1 MSAILRTI
9 TIYQARAVQ
18 KSLNR
23 RGKVRGKE
31 RHPIFK
37 GPVSRLITQFASLF
51 STVSFHRGAM
61 EGARAPLSHAM
72 GFLNRPP
79 LSIPESH
86 SQGERDT
93 RFDTRSHKCAQRDPS
108 HLCPVNFT
116 TV

>member
-23 RGKVRGKE
+23 RGKERGKE

-72 GFLNRPP
+72 VSLTVHPYLFLSLILKVNAIRD
-79 LSIPESH
+79 STRDRTSARSVIPA
-86 SQGERDT
+86 T
-93 RFDTRSHKCAQRDPS
+93 CA
-108 HLCPVNFT
+108 L
-116 TV
+116 